1 MKRKNSLKNK
11 KMITRIPINLESN
24 YITKPL
30 HADTL
35 VSTLK
40 ENSHHILHRL
50 YLVANGLKDR
60 QPFLELKN
68 EKYTVSANISIK
80 HGYASEA
87 REQASTLRIMKARL
101 IIRPEYKISFSIYER
116 VNMVEVFNFKHTTS
130 NKVEIYNLIS
140 TLENKLN
147 NFL

>member
-1 MKRKNSLKNK
+1 
-11 KMITRIPINLESN
+11 MITRIPINLESN

-30 HADTL
+30 NADTL
-35 VSTLK
+35 VLTLK

-116 VNMVEVFNFKHTTS
+116 VNMVEVFNFKQTT

>member
-1 MKRKNSLKNK
+1 
-11 KMITRIPINLESN
+11 MITRIPINLESN

-50 YLVANGLKDR
+50 YLVTNGLKDR
-60 QPFLELKN
+60 QPFLELEN

-80 HGYASEA
+80 HY
-87 REQASTLRIMKARL
+87 L
-101 IIRPEYKISFSIYER
+101 IQ
-116 VNMVEVFNFKHTTS
+116 NLNF
-130 NKVEIYNLIS
+130 
-140 TLENKLN
+140 
-147 NFL
+147 